1 MNPRPGTGLRG
12 SATILTWRVGSALA
26 SVFTLPWW
34 LARDGGWRGG
44 TAERYGF
51 LPARTVAAADPS
63 GSLWFHAASVGEVGV
78 LARVFPGLA
87 ALTPELPV
95 VVSTVTAT
103 GRARAAQL
111 MRGEGHRIFL
121 PLDAVG
127 PVRRTL
133 RSLHPQTLVIAE
145 TELWP
150 NLLREAS
157 RYGCALVIVNGRLS
171 ERAHRRYRLVRQGVA
186 DVLGRVD
193 LLCVKTGADAGR
205 FIGLGARSERVHV
218 TGDLKSEPLPG
229 VAAAP
234 LAERRTALGLSP
246 EGPLLVAGST
256 REGEEPIILAAFEVL
271 RARRPDLRLVIAPR
285 HPHRARSVVEEVR
298 MGGWPARLRT
308 EAVPGPED
316 VVLVVDTIGELER
329 FYAAASVA
337 FVGGSLVPVGGHNLL
352 EPALYGVPVLFGPHT
367 GETGGA
373 DQILLA
379 EGGGFRVPD
388 AAGLARVADELL
400 ADPGRQAAAGEAAQ
414 RAVAGGRGALERVLG
429 HYRRLMGLEPPV
441 HRPHRTDRGSRG
453 VREEDRPGLE
463 ETGA

>member
-12 SATILTWRVGSALA
+12 RATILTWRAGSALA

-34 LARDGGWRGG
+34 LARDGGWWGG

-51 LPARTVAAADPS
+51 LSARTVAAADPA

-78 LARVFPGLA
+78 LARVLPGLA
-87 ALTPELPV
+87 SLTPELPV

-111 MRGEGHRIFL
+111 MGGEGHRIFL

-133 RSLHPQTLVIAE
+133 RSLHPHALVIAE

-157 RYGCALVIVNGRLS
+157 RNGCALVIINGRLS

-186 DVLGRVD
+186 EVLGRVD
-193 LLCVKTGADAGR
+193 LLCVKTSADAGR
-205 FIGLGARSERVHV
+205 FIGLGARPERVHV

-234 LAERRTALGLSP
+234 PAERRAALGLSP
-246 EGPLLVAGST
+246 EEPLLVAGST
-256 REGEEPIILAAFEVL
+256 REGEESVVLAAFEVL
-271 RARRPDLRLVIAPR
+271 LAQQPDLRLVIAPR
-285 HPHRARSVVEEVR
+285 YPHRARSVVEEIR
-298 MGGWPARLRT
+298 ASGRPAQLRT
-308 EAVPGPED
+308 EAVSRPDES
-316 VVLVVDTIGELER
+316 VLVLDTIGELER

-352 EPALYGVPVLFGPHT
+352 EPALYGVPVLFGPYT

-373 DQILLA
+373 DRLLLA
-379 EGGGFRVPD
+379 EGGGFRVED
-388 AAGLARVADELL
+388 AAGLATAVNDLLVDPERRAVA
-400 ADPGRQAAAGEAAQ
+400 GKAAQ
-414 RAVAGGRGALERVLG
+414 RAVAGSRGALERVLG
-429 HYRRLMGLEPPV
+429 HYRCLMGLDPPV
-441 HRPHRTDRGSRG
+441 HRVHRTDRGSRG
-453 VREEDRPGLE
+453 IREEDRPGFE
-463 ETGA
+463 EAGE